1 MLNFSNVSLRR
12 GTKLLFADA
21 NFSLHAGYK
30 VALTG
35 ANGTGKSSLFALIM
49 GTLHCDSGDVNVPSN
64 LRLAHVAQ
72 ETPALAR
79 SALEYTLDGD
89 ADLRRIEAELAAAEL
104 QHEAGADNGED
115 LAHLHGEYDF
125 AQGYTATSR
134 AITLLHGLGFA
145 PGDEYRQITEFSG
158 GWRMRLNLA
167 QALMC
172 RSDIL
177 LLDEPTNH
185 LDLEATLWLEEWLRR
200 YPGMLLLISHDR
212 EFMDR
217 IVAHV
222 LHIEDGQV
230 KLSKGNYS
238 EVERARAAQLAQQQ
252 ANFERQQRET
262 AHIRSY
268 VERFRAKAS
277 KARQA
282 QSRLKALARMEIIQA
297 AQVNSPF
304 HFSLAQPAKLPS
316 PLLRL
321 SDATLGYGDKH
332 LLHGVNLTLNPG
344 DRVGLLGPNGA
355 GKSTLIKSLAGELP
369 LCAGIRH
376 PAQHLC
382 MGYFA
387 QHQLEQLHP
396 ARSPLDHLKKI
407 DPRAME
413 QQLRTFLGGFGF
425 SGDQARA
432 DVSTFSGGERA
443 RLVLAL
449 LVYQRPN
456 LLLLDEPT
464 NHLDIEMRQA
474 LVFALQDYDGAIV
487 LISHDRHLL
496 RTVTDKFLIVHD
508 GSVQDFAGDLEEYAR
523 FIGSQIRAREQQ
535 EALATAKG
543 KSPALNPAP
552 GKSAQRESAA
562 ERQARKRQQAEA
574 RRELAPLRAAL
585 VQVEKRMSDLT
596 RRKPLLEAA
605 LADPTLYEAGNKSKL
620 DALLAEQFTLA
631 KECANLEA
639 RWLELTEAETIHAG

>member
-1 MLNFSNVSLRR
+1 MLNFSNVALRR

-35 ANGTGKSSLFALIM
+35 ANGTGKSSLFSLIM
-49 GTLHCDSGDVNVPSN
+49 GTLHCDSGTVSLPPN

-79 SALEYTLDGD
+79 SALDYALDGD
-89 ADLRRIEAELAAAEL
+89 ADLRRIESELAGAEL
-104 QHEAGADNGED
+104 QHEAGADNGEE
-115 LAHLHGEYDF
+115 LAHLHGDYDV

-145 PGDEYRQITEFSG
+145 TGDEHRQITEFSG

-217 IVAHV
+217 IVANV
-222 LHIEDGQV
+222 LHIEVGQV

-252 ANFERQQRET
+252 ANFERQQREV

-321 SDATLGYGDKH
+321 SDATLGYGEKH

-355 GKSTLIKSLAGELP
+355 GKSTFIKSLAGELP
-369 LCAGIRH
+369 LCAGLRH
-376 PAQHLC
+376 PAQHLA

-396 ARSPLDHLKKI
+396 ARSPLEHLKKI
-407 DPRAME
+407 GPRAQE

-432 DVSTFSGGERA
+432 EVSIFSGGERA

-474 LVFALQDYDGAIV
+474 LAFALQDYDGAIV

-496 RTVTDKFLIVHD
+496 RTVTENFLIVHH
-508 GSVQDFAGDLEEYAR
+508 GSVQPYNGDLEEYAR
-523 FIGSQIRAREQQ
+523 YISNQNREREQQ
-535 EALATAKG
+535 EAAAAI
-543 KSPALNPAP
+543 PPAP
-552 GKSAQRESAA
+552 IPVPQASSRGETAA
-562 ERQARKRQQAEA
+562 EKQARKRQEA
-574 RRELAPLRAAL
+574 SVRQKLAPVRAAL
-585 VQVEKRMSDLT
+585 DQVEKRISDLT
-596 RRKPLLEAA
+596 VRKPLLEAA
-605 LADPTLYEAGNKSKL
+605 LAEPALYEAGNKPQL
-620 DALLAEQFTLA
+620 DALLGEQFALA
-631 KECANLEA
+631 RECASLEA
-639 RWLELTEAETIHAG
+639 RWLELTEAEITHGG